1 MIFFW
6 TSPNIAYM
14 SKYRNKAKT
23 ALTKS
28 VEIQEAGWKEAN
40 LQGMTSKQLVEH
52 LEGLRNTVKRLQ
64 QSEYKFKTADEDEV
78 SCG

>member
-23 ALTKS
+23 NLTKS
-28 VEIQEAGWKEAN
+28 VEIQEPGWKEAN